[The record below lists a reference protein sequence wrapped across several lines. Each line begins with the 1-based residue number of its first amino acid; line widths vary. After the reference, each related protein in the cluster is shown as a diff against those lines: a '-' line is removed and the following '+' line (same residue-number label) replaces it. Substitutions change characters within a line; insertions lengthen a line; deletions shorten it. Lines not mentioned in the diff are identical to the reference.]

1 MNELEEYR
9 MYVENLYNEYLE
21 KTDNRNTS
29 YGELFY
35 IQNLSKEELEDM
47 ENELIEELDYNV
59 WEKIKYITT
68 LWRL

>member
-9 MYVENLYNEYLE
+9 MHVESLYNEYLE

-29 YGELFY
+29 YGELLY

-47 ENELIEELDYNV
+47 ENELIEELGYND
-59 WEKIKYITT
+59 
-68 LWRL
+68 